1 MEENHLLTFSKLPPL
16 PSPDPDVQVVNLEAI
31 IQLDAA
37 QVLTLTRIDD
47 DEEDFITLTMD
58 CLDCQTKREE
68 VEFLIMWQ
76 IDRIIILEGKSY

>member
-1 MEENHLLTFSKLPPL
+1 MDENHLLTFSKLPPL
-16 PSPDPDVQVVNLEAI
+16 PSSDPDVQVVNLDAFI
-31 IQLDAA
+31 DLNAA

-47 DEEDFITLTMD
+47 DEEDFITLTLD
-58 CLDCQTKREE
+58 CLDCQTNREE